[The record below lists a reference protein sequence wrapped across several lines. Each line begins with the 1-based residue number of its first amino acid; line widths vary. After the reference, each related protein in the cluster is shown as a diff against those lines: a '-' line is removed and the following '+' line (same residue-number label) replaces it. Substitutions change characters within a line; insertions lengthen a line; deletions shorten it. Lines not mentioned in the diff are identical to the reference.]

1 MIGSVNNQVTVAGK
15 TFNAQR
21 TVTSDGAVIVDPAL
35 AAAVAG
41 SLSTRTDNDTGVL
54 ALASGHGVTTGAR
67 LDLYWS
73 GGKRYGM
80 TVGAVS
86 GTSVPV
92 DGGAGDNL
100 PTAAT
105 SVTAMV
111 PQLEDFAVDAAD
123 LQALLVGCD
132 SPAVVVI
139 RDGSAATIAAI
150 YVSGSTG
157 AYQWDS
163 GSGVANPF
171 DTDNAVDVY
180 VSHGGTASKQV
191 NLVAQ
196 RN

>member
-21 TVTSDGAVIVDPAL
+21 SVTSDGAVIVDPTL
-35 AAAVAG
+35 AAAISG
-41 SLSTRTDNDTGVL
+41 SLTTRTDNDTGTL
-54 ALASGHGVTTGAR
+54 TLASGHPVTTGQR
-67 LDLYWS
+67 LDVYWS

-80 TVGAVS
+80 TVGTVS
-86 GTSVPV
+86 GTSVPI

-100 PTAAT
+100 PALNTA
-105 SVTAMV
+105 VTVMV
-111 PQLEDFAVDAAD
+111 PQLETFVVAAAD
-123 LQALLVGCD
+123 LQSLLVGCD
-132 SPAVVVI
+132 SPAMVVI
-139 RDGSAATIAAI
+139 RKTGPATIVAI
-150 YVSGSTG
+150 YVTGSTG

-163 GSGVANPF
+163 GSGVTNPF
-171 DTDNAVDVY
+171 GSDNALDVY